1 MQHPEFRTSFN
12 SAISDPL
19 NYRAMAL
26 KELAQAVI
34 EEVETIGNLKELD
47 LTRGI
52 DMQAEIRNFE
62 ITLIQR
68 ALKISGGSQRKAARL
83 LGILPTTLNNKI
95 KRYQIEG

>member
-1 MQHPEFRTSFN
+1 MQHPEFHTPFKA
-12 SAISDPL
+12 AISDPL

-34 EEVETIGNLKELD
+34 EEVETIGNLRELD
-47 LTRGI
+47 LARGI
-52 DMQAEIRNFE
+52 DMHAEVRNFE

-68 ALKISGGSQRKAARL
+68 ALRIAGGSQRKAARL
-83 LGILPTTLNNKI
+83 LGLLPTTLNNKI